1 VVSRIQLECHEEVM
15 ELLSESNT
23 ADSQIFGTDIPYNP
37 ARVVWPD
44 TVKLH
49 NMSTEKTNTDKFTM
63 MIHETKPSTQKKS
76 VSICLI
82 FEQKINFLVLFY
94 HFLCFYSL
102 IKQYLQTD

>member
-1 VVSRIQLECHEEVM
+1 M
-15 ELLSESNT
+15 ELLLESNANT

-49 NMSTEKTNTDKFTM
+49 NMSTEKTNSNTDKFTM

-76 VSICLI
+76 IVSICLM

-94 HFLCFYSL
+94 HFLCL
-102 IKQYLQTD
+102 